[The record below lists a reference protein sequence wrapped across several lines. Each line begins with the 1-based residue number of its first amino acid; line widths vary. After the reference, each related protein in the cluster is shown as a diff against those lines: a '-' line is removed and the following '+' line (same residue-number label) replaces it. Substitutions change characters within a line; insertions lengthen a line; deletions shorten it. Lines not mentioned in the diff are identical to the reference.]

1 MHYNLGGVLSKLLG
15 YDAHMEPKLYPTLND
30 IRICE
35 LEIAFLIK
43 KNRLLRKAGN
53 NEDCIEYNNNRLREI
68 NLRLSKMASVI
79 KRKRFYL
86 VSHSA
91 TT

>member
-43 KNRLLRKAGN
+43 KK
-53 NEDCIEYNNNRLREI
+53 
-68 NLRLSKMASVI
+68 SPFKKSW
-79 KRKRFYL
+79 K
-86 VSHSA
+86 
-91 TT
+91 